1 LKGEGQHVEADDYPL
16 SKIMRWVGGVGFGF
30 TMLAVA
36 LVWIGFD

>member
-1 LKGEGQHVEADDYPL
+1 MDRSADMEADEYPL
-16 SKIMRWVGGVGFGF
+16 GKILRWVGGVGLSL